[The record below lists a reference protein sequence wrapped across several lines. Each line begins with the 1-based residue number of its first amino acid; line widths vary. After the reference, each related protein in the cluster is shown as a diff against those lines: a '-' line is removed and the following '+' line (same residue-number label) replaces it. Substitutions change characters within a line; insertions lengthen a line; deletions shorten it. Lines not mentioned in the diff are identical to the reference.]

1 MLFII
6 FAVLL
11 VLGVIGYIVCER
23 YGFYSDVP
31 TIASGFIMI
40 LSSIAVTIS
49 LLVIIANYCS
59 IDGDIARDMQRY
71 ESLVYQ
77 LENDIYDNDNDIGK
91 RELMVEIQEWNES
104 LAANK
109 ANQSNF
115 WIGIYIPD
123 IYDNF
128 EFIELKGEKS

>member
-11 VLGVIGYIVCER
+11 ALSIIGMVTY
-23 YGFYSDVP
+23 YYHDSDVV
-31 TIASGFIMI
+31 
-40 LSSIAVTIS
+40 LDIS
-49 LLVIIANYCS
+49 LGFFIPFVSAVVISLIVFIVNYCS
-59 IDGDIARDMQRY
+59 IDGDIARNMQRY

-91 RELMVEIQEWNES
+91 RELMVDIQEWNES

-128 EFIELKGEKS
+128 EFIELKGGSKE